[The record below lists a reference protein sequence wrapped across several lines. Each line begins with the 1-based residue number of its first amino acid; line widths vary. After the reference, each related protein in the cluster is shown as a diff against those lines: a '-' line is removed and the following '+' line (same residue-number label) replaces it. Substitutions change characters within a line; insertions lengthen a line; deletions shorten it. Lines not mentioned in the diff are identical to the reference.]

1 MKDGAPDL
9 GARTGLCCRVKY
21 LGLYSLLGCI
31 GPHWLAGRSIS
42 MRTRTRTWLSVACG
56 LMSLSCEAVRSC
68 AEIQCDEDQRC
79 CTQNNSITTVHCCK
93 LPLHAF
99 LDNLDWIVRRLS
111 GLLILLLLFVVGYF
125 IQRVACPRPR
135 RQTRE
140 EPSLLHGHA
149 SQDSL
154 TPVLLLPTYDEVKYL
169 PTYEEIM
176 MEGNTDGLNSEDRR
190 TTLHA
195 SRRAR
200 NSL

>member
-1 MKDGAPDL
+1 
-9 GARTGLCCRVKY
+9 
-21 LGLYSLLGCI
+21 
-31 GPHWLAGRSIS
+31 
-42 MRTRTRTWLSVACG
+42 MRMRAWLSVACG
-56 LMSLSCEAVRSC
+56 LMSVSCEAVRSC

-99 LDNLDWIVRRLS
+99 LHNLDWVVRRLS

-125 IQRVACPRPR
+125 IQRVVCPRPR
-135 RQTRE
+135 RQTHE

-154 TPVLLLPTYDEVKYL
+154 TGDFSSPVLLLPTYDEVKYL

-176 MEGNTDGLNSEDRR
+176 MEGNRDDLSSEERR
-190 TTLHA
+190 TTLQT

>member
-1 MKDGAPDL
+1 M
-9 GARTGLCCRVKY
+9 RV
-21 LGLYSLLGCI
+21 
-31 GPHWLAGRSIS
+31 
-42 MRTRTRTWLSVACG
+42 RTWLSVASG
-56 LMSLSCEAVRSC
+56 LMSFSCEAVRSC

-79 CTQNNSITTVHCCK
+79 CTQNSSSITAVHCCK
-93 LPLHAF
+93 LPQHAF

-125 IQRVACPRPR
+125 IQRVVCPRPR
-135 RQTRE
+135 RQTPE
-140 EPSLLHGHA
+140 EPSLLHGHT

-154 TPVLLLPTYDEVKYL
+154 TGDFSSPVLLLPTYDEVKYL

-176 MEGNTDGLNSEDRR
+176 MEVNRDNLNPEERR
-190 TTLHA
+190 TTLQT